1 MGACF
6 PEAPPKMRAK
16 DESSA
21 RRSAPAIDVPR
32 KNRLPRFVVPLA
44 GLCLLFVGAL
54 IFREFLF
61 GGAVLLYTDMGSDSV
76 NSYYPDFVSLSN
88 YVRREGFPSW
98 SFYVGMGQ
106 DLAYAT
112 GYLIWQPVSWLPNKL
127 IAPALVF
134 QHLGKVLIAGL
145 FFFRFLQLR
154 RLRSPVPL
162 LGALLLS
169 FSAYMCT
176 GSCWYP
182 FSDEVV
188 CFAGI
193 LLGTEEAIQH
203 GRWLL
208 LALAVALVGMITP
221 FHLYLCALFLTFYV
235 PLRLFGQ
242 YGWQPR
248 IILRHCLK
256 LAGIAALGV
265 GLGAIVTL
273 PYLQAVLNSP
283 RGSGTTSAVAALSSF
298 PFFGFESLLHYTTA
312 ALKPFANDIL
322 GTGNDF
328 HGWQN
333 YLEAPLTYCGLLC
346 LLLLPQALRSGSR
359 RERSIYLL
367 FLLGMLVPTVL
378 PWFRYLFWLFQ
389 GDYYRIHSLFWIL
402 GLISLCLITLS
413 RYIEGRTLNLWL
425 LAATTLIL
433 AGILYLPIEQWK
445 TLIDPSLRIAVT
457 AFLFLYGILLTAGQ
471 LLKRQK
477 LAAWLILG
485 ISALELVQFD
495 QITVSNRKTVKKED
509 LNARVGYNDE
519 TINALQDITTSDDE
533 KFFRITKL
541 RPSGPSV
548 VASLNDAM
556 VFGYYGTSSY
566 SSFNNINYINFL
578 TAVNAIPPNAEAE
591 TRWSVGLLNDSILS
605 LFAGEKYAL
614 VDDPLPFQRTV
625 QYEFVK
631 RYEKDYLFRNA
642 RFLPFG
648 LTFSRYITQD
658 AFLSLPAREKPA
670 VLLHA
675 VVLSNQSEG
684 ERLGLAQTS
693 LSDLE
698 QDART
703 FSLADV
709 AAARRKTGLKLTS
722 FGQTRFEGNV
732 SLDRKSILV
741 LQTPFDQGWRAILD
755 GQAVPALKV
764 DAGMLGVGLD
774 AGEHKVELQ
783 YRNRLL
789 VPALLVT
796 LLSLVMIGAGLWRWP
811 RLSLPA

>member
-1 MGACF
+1 
-6 PEAPPKMRAK
+6 MRTNG
-16 DESSA
+16 DSSA
-21 RRSAPAIDVPR
+21 RRRAPASAVPW
-32 KNRLPRFVVPLA
+32 KNRLSRFVIPLA
-44 GLCLLFVGAL
+44 GLCLLFIGAL

-76 NSYYPDFVSLSN
+76 NSYYPDFVHLSN
-88 YVRREGFPSW
+88 YIRNHGFPSW

-112 GYLIWQPVSWLPNKL
+112 GYLIWQPVSWLPSKL

-145 FFFRFLQLR
+145 FFFRFLRLR
-154 RLRSPVPL
+154 RLHSPVPL

-193 LLGTEEAIQH
+193 LLGTEEAVQH

-248 IILRHCLK
+248 ILVRNCLR
-256 LAGIAALGV
+256 LAGVAVLGV

-273 PYLQAVLNSP
+273 PYLHAVLNSP
-283 RGSGTTSAVAALSSF
+283 RGSGKTSAVGALSSS
-298 PFFGFESLLHYTTA
+298 PFFGLESPLHYVTA
-312 ALKPFANDIL
+312 ALKPFANDML

-346 LLLLPQALRSGSR
+346 LLMLPQVFRGGTR
-359 RERSIYLL
+359 RYRIICLL
-367 FLLGMLVPTVL
+367 FLVGMLVPTVF

-389 GDYYRIHSLFWIL
+389 GDYYRMHSLFWIL
-402 GLISLCLITLS
+402 GVISLCLVTLS
-413 RYIEGRTLNLWL
+413 RYVENRPLNLWL
-425 LAATTLIL
+425 LAATTFVLT
-433 AGILYLPIEQWK
+433 GTLYLPFEPWQ
-445 TLIDPSLRIAVT
+445 TLINPSLRFSATIY
-457 AFLFLYGILLTAGQ
+457 LFLYGVLLTAGQ

-477 LAAWLILG
+477 LAAWLVLG
-485 ISALELVQFD
+485 LSAIELVQFD
-495 QITVSNRKTVKKED
+495 QITVSNRKTIKKEE
-509 LNARVGYNDE
+509 LSARVGYNDE
-519 TINALQDITTSDDE
+519 TVDALRDITSTDDE
-533 KFFRITKL
+533 TFFRITKL

-548 VASLNDAM
+548 VPSLNDAM

-566 SSFNNINYINFL
+566 SSFNNINYTNFL
-578 TAVNAIPPNAEAE
+578 TAVGAIPPHAETY
-591 TRWSVGLLNDSILS
+591 TRWSDGLLHDSILS
-605 LFAGEKYAL
+605 LFACEKYAL
-614 VDDPLPFQRTV
+614 VDDPLPFQRAV

-631 RYEKDYLFRNA
+631 QYKKDYLFRNA

-648 LTFSRYITQD
+648 LTFDRYITED
-658 AFLSLPAREKPA
+658 DFLNLPMGEKPA

-675 VVLSNQSEG
+675 VVLGNQSKG
-684 ERLGLAQTS
+684 KQGLAQWN
-693 LSDLE
+693 LSDLA
-698 QDART
+698 QDVRS

-709 AAARRKTGLKLTS
+709 AAARRKTALKLTS
-722 FGQTRFEGNV
+722 FSQTRFQGNV
-732 SLDRKSILV
+732 LLDQRSILV
-741 LQTPFDQGWRAILD
+741 LQTPFDRGWRAFQD
-755 GQAVPALKV
+755 GQSVPVLNV
-764 DAGMLGVGLD
+764 DVGLLGVRLD
-774 AGEHKVELQ
+774 AGEHKVELH
-783 YRNRLL
+783 YRNLFL

-796 LLSLVMIGAGLWRWP
+796 VASFLILGAGLWRWP
-811 RLSLPA
+811 RLGLPA